1 MNTGKLSDHQSGF
14 RPNDSTVNQL
24 VYLYHTFCKALDKK
38 KEMCLVF
45 CVVSKAFDRVWH
57 DGLLYKLSRLGISG
71 KLHLWFKDYLYNIQ
85 QRVVIRGQTSEWG
98 VIKAGVPQGSV
109 LGPLL
114 FFIYINDIVDDV
126 TCSLKLFNLLMTH
139 CFIQQ

>member
-1 MNTGKLSDHQSGF
+1 MFIISVMNTGKLSDHQSGF

-71 KLHLWFKDYLYNIQ
+71 KLHLWFKDYLYNRQ
-85 QRVVIRGQTSEWG
+85 QRVVIRGQT
-98 VIKAGVPQGSV
+98 
-109 LGPLL
+109 
-114 FFIYINDIVDDV
+114 
-126 TCSLKLFNLLMTH
+126 
-139 CFIQQ
+139 